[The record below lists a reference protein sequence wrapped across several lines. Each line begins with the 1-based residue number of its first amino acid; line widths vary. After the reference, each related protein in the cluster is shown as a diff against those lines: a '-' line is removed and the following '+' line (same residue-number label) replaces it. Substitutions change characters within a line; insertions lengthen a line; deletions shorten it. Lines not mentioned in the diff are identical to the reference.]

1 MNQDLMVFFQEI
13 TYQKIFK
20 ERAYIINLDH
30 SKNTGTHWVVLFS
43 KKDEVIYFDRF
54 GVEFLPRE
62 IKKFK
67 DENIKT
73 NIFRIQDYD
82 SIMCGYF
89 CILFI
94 EFMLKGKTLNDFTNL
109 FSPWDFRKN
118 NEIISRYFK

>member
-54 GVEFLPRE
+54 GVEFLSRE

-73 NIFRIQDYD
+73 NISRIQDYD